1 MGLTSSPRVFTKLL
15 KPIFSRLRQYGFNS
29 VIYIDDTLLQGE
41 TYSDCESNIE
51 QTVAML
57 DYLGFTVH
65 PDKSVLKPTQKIE
78 FLGFSMDSVKMSIEL
93 LSEKKQE
100 LKEGMCRIKQKERN
114 NS

>member
-1 MGLTSSPRVFTKLL
+1 MIR
-15 KPIFSRLRQYGFNS
+15 
-29 VIYIDDTLLQGE
+29 TLLQGE
-41 TYSDCESNIE
+41 TYSDCENNIE

-65 PDKSVLKPTQKIE
+65 PDRTNLCSNQLKKLN
-78 FLGFSMDSVKMSIEL
+78 FWGFSMDSVKMSIEL

-100 LKEGMCRIKQKERN
+100 LKEAKKMCHIKQKERN